1 MHQLEVNLPEIF
13 GYVAAGLVLAT
24 FSMRTMLSLRILGI
38 SSNIA
43 FITYGYLADLEPVLI
58 LHAALLPLNI
68 YRFVEMRRM
77 VRELE
82 GATGGAHGLSALLPH
97 ASSVALPA
105 GATLFRKG
113 DPAHDMYI
121 IASGRIRLPEFDLDI
136 GAGETVGEIGMFSPD
151 GHRMTEAVCSED
163 CKLQRIT
170 REKLRELVFQDPQ
183 IGFHLIGVIAARFIE
198 DVDLLRR
205 QLAESGD
212 APR

>member
-24 FSMRTMLSLRILGI
+24 FSMRTMLPLRILGI

-68 YRFVEMRRM
+68 YRFVEIRRM

-105 GATLFRKG
+105 GATRRSRRVARDRARLQYRHCIFTAAAG
-113 DPAHDMYI
+113 D
-121 IASGRIRLPEFDLDI
+121 R
-136 GAGETVGEIGMFSPD
+136 EIFPCV
-151 GHRMTEAVCSED
+151 TFF
-163 CKLQRIT
+163 L
-170 REKLRELVFQDPQ
+170 EKLFEHGDRY
-183 IGFHLIGVIAARFIE
+183 GFATGRPPVQYFYFAC
-198 DVDLLRR
+198 LRNGN
-205 QLAESGD
+205 QQTADSESD
-212 APR
+212 RCPFKSLH

>member
-1 MHQLEVNLPEIF
+1 
-13 GYVAAGLVLAT
+13 
-24 FSMRTMLSLRILGI
+24 MLSLRILGI

-68 YRFVEMRRM
+68 YRFVEIRRM

-183 IGFHLIGVIAARFIE
+183 IGFHLIRVIAARFIE
-198 DVDLLRR
+198 DVDLLRQ